1 MLGLRKPVS
10 SLTIPRRG
18 QLRPSTNT
26 HRFATLGKAFHLNLQ
41 NPEEKLDEEENPLL
55 NQEGSLDLSLDGR
68 DKI

>member
-26 HRFATLGKAFHLNLQ
+26 HRFANLGKTFHLNLQ
-41 NPEEKLDEEENPLL
+41 NPEEGVEEDALPHL
-55 NQEGSLDLSLDGR
+55 NQEGGPDIS
-68 DKI
+68 